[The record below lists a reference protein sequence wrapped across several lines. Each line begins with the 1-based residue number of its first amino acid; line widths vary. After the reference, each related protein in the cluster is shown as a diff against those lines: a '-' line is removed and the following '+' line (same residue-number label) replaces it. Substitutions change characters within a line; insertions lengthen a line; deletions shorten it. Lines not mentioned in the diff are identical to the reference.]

1 MCCSVYLL
9 CYRVCFCSQVHL
21 GKTCICLYFFLTQE
35 IASFSEESKGSCQ
48 ILQVAEHCVTSS
60 FNDIY
65 RLQWLTAKLLHKP
78 AVSIT
83 CKWNRHQNNL
93 MEKKPTVSLSA
104 SIQSCILVFCQ
115 YHSLCRSVFLWV
127 KILFPPVFLDLHQL
141 TSSVFCYLESDFIS

>member
-1 MCCSVYLL
+1 ME
-9 CYRVCFCSQVHL
+9 
-21 GKTCICLYFFLTQE
+21 KICICLYFFLTQK

-93 MEKKPTVSLSA
+93 MEKKPHCQFVCFNPILHPCVLPISFLVSLCFFVSEDFV
-104 SIQSCILVFCQ
+104 S
-115 YHSLCRSVFLWV
+115 
-127 KILFPPVFLDLHQL
+127 
-141 TSSVFCYLESDFIS
+141 SSVFGSASVDFLSFLLLGIRFY